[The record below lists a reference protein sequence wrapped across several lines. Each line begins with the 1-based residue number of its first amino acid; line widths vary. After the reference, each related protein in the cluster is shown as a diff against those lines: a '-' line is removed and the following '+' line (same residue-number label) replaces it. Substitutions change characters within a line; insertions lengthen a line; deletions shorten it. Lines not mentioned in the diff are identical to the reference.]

1 MVKFIYLGLVIVVLL
16 PALFAA
22 VICVQ
27 DARDTKEFQ
36 RDEQSRTTDSVYVLR
51 KEITVGLGRSGV
63 TFYPHNW
70 AAILVLMG
78 FLSCVLGLVVLFFVR
93 PW

>member
-1 MVKFIYLGLVIVVLL
+1 MLKLIYFALVIVVLL
-16 PALFAA
+16 PGVFAA
-22 VICVQ
+22 VICAQGARTAKQVQ
-27 DARDTKEFQ
+27 QE
-36 RDEQSRTTDSVYVLR
+36 EQSRTTNTVYVLR
-51 KEITVGLGRSGV
+51 KDITVGIGRSGV

-78 FLSCVLGLVVLFFVR
+78 FLFSVVGLAVLFFVR